1 MASSIEF
8 VRIGGYPVKVTS
20 LARDSTSGGY
30 TLVVI
35 TRGSADRNHLNN
47 LLAATPLDFEVPRAL
62 RTRMRVDGIDAR
74 SVGEGERV
82 ITRFSIRLEPDDPT
96 AERCDAED
104 AGPPSIEDRLDA
116 IERKLD
122 QALDALA
129 ARASQ
134 PAQTRSKRR

>member
-20 LARDSTSGGY
+20 LARDEDAGSI

-35 TRGSADRNHLNN
+35 TRGTADRNHLNE
-47 LLAATPLDFEVPRAL
+47 LLSETPLTLEVPEEPPVQ
-62 RTRMRVDGIDAR
+62 MSVEGIDAR

-82 ITRFSIRLEPDDPT
+82 ITRFSIRLAPATP
-96 AERCDAED
+96 AHED
-104 AGPPSIEDRLDA
+104 AADAARSLEERLGA

-122 QALDALA
+122 LILDEL
-129 ARASQ
+129 RQSRKER
-134 PAQTRSKRR
+134 PGGPG